1 LTGKLVSRRQ
11 FLKHAGATAAL
22 LGLSEAM
29 IPQLAKALEQ
39 LAAGKPPIIWLQGQN
54 CTGCSVS
61 FLNSNYPG
69 VAEIVLDKL
78 SVRYQPNVMAGT
90 GQTAVDAINQT
101 TQAVKDKKGIFVL
114 VLEGPIPTSENG
126 EYCTFG
132 LSDKTKPL
140 ANTGQTVPGDKTYYE
155 WCQELVPLAAA
166 VIANGNCASFGG
178 IPIANASVTGATK
191 ASEIVAKID
200 PKKPMVNVGGCPSHP
215 DWFLGTALEAL
226 IALGVL
232 PGGTPLNLNENMMS
246 KTFFGKMIHENCERR
261 ASFDSGLFLE
271 DWNDNNP
278 DYNLCMFKMG
288 CKGPVTYA
296 DCPTRRWNSKVNWCV
311 GANAPCHGCA
321 SASFYKELSPLYQ
334 PLPNMNFDGI
344 TPSTDVLGWVAAG
357 ATAVGVGSHY
367 LYKQLGHKSDEAP
380 EGGEK

>member
-1 LTGKLVSRRQ
+1 MVSRRQ

-29 IPQLAKALEQ
+29 IPQLAKALSA
-39 LAAGKPPIIWLQGQN
+39 LSAGKPPIIWIQGQN

-69 VAEIVLDKL
+69 VAEVVLDKL

-90 GQTAVDAINQT
+90 GQSAIAAINDT
-101 TQAVKDKKGIFVL
+101 VAAAKAGKGIYVL
-114 VLEGPIPTSENG
+114 VVEGPIPTQQNG

-132 LSDKTKPL
+132 LTTTPKTLP
-140 ANTGQTVPGDKTYYE
+140 NGQKVPGDKTVHD
-155 WCQELVPLAAA
+155 WMKELVPGAAA

-178 IPIANASVTGATK
+178 IPAANAAVTGSTPV
-191 ASEIVAKID
+191 SQIVAQID

-215 DWFLGTALEAL
+215 DWFLGTALQAL

-232 PGGTPLNLNENMMS
+232 PGGTPLNLNENKMS

-261 ASFDSGLFLE
+261 GSFDAGLFLE
-271 DWNDNNP
+271 DWNNQSP
-278 DYNLCMFKMG
+278 DFQLCMFKQG

-296 DCPTRRWNSKVNWCV
+296 DCPTRRWNSAVNWCV

-321 SASFYKELSPLYQ
+321 SPSFYKELSPLYQ
-334 PLPNMNFDGI
+334 PLPNVNFAGI
-344 TPSTDVLGWVAAG
+344 TPATDVLGWVAAG
-357 ATAVGVGSHY
+357 ATAVGIGAHY
-367 LYKQLGHKSDEAP
+367 LYKQLGSKPEEA